1 MSDPSKNDLVL
12 CIISVFGDV
21 VFAES
26 PTKGT
31 KMKNLLI
38 AVLFALPLVLSGC
51 SGTVDEVAP
60 PTKAPELT
68 PEQKQSMED
77 QVNKMR
83 EMHKK

>member
-1 MSDPSKNDLVL
+1 MYYSA
-12 CIISVFGDV
+12 IGDV

-31 KMKNLLI
+31 KMKNLLL
-38 AVLFALPLVLSGC
+38 AVLFTSPLVLAGC

-68 PEQKQSMED
+68 QEQKQSMED